1 MLKNSSQEVGVGFRH
16 VGKVVNVR
24 VKRTSAALGLPSVQH
39 NPIFTDLSYIAAEEW
54 ETYQPIR
61 LFIGWLLVWRS
72 IKARSDLARYCHMI
86 CIYLLLN
93 IPRSAAADV
102 SPRAAN
108 EGDGRDNDPPPCLAA
123 FFVFISFN
131 YRDQRS
137 ANTQTAT
144 SLAAEM
150 LFLIIV
156 ILPRHDW
163 T

>member
-1 MLKNSSQEVGVGFRH
+1 
-16 VGKVVNVR
+16 
-24 VKRTSAALGLPSVQH
+24 
-39 NPIFTDLSYIAAEEW
+39 
-54 ETYQPIR
+54 
-61 LFIGWLLVWRS
+61 
-72 IKARSDLARYCHMI
+72 MI

-108 EGDGRDNDPPPCLAA
+108 EGDGRDNDPPPCLAV

-131 YRDQRS
+131 YQDQRS

-156 ILPRHDW
+156 ILPRRTIERSGRKCLQVHLYTHTHTHQTQKHDEILRKKLFKSGHILF
-163 T
+163 TTEYSDVHARFGMHSSFSHTQQSCMQRMSMTPFST